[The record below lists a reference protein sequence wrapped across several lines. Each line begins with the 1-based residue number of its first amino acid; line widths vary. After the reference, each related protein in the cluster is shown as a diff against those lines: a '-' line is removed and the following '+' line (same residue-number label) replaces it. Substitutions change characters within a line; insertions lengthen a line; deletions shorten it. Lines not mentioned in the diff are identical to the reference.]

1 MIHCPYLRFTACTC
15 DSLPVLAIHCLYL
28 RFSYFPCRKDGSVR
42 DFLRAVGHSV
52 IEAGVDGPVICHG
65 HLPEGVFDDDR
76 SVGPDAEFQVEDMEF
91 FVAPEEVGVG
101 GRGPAPALVLDEA
114 VVRAQVHGHI
124 RAVHRAFGDQAGRD
138 PHQEFPVLRNLKDS
152 FPVFDK
158 TLGLKCLHD
167 PVLIVPGDAE
177 GGVDALEKA
186 VVSLGI
192 KKSLFVKA
200 GSLELV
206 VHVGGDDKIVF
217 IADQVQKL
225 PVDRF
230 RRIQIA
236 VDVDISGPESP
247 GDLRF
252 QAHHIEAARIHVVE
266 AVFFFEIKEIFFEIN
281 KAVVNSYVSCEN
293 IILPPSK
300 IWLKT

>member
-1 MIHCPYLRFTACTC
+1 M
-15 DSLPVLAIHCLYL
+15 
-28 RFSYFPCRKDGSVR
+28 
-42 DFLRAVGHSV
+42 
-52 IEAGVDGPVICHG
+52 
-65 HLPEGVFDDDR
+65 
-76 SVGPDAEFQVEDMEF
+76 
-91 FVAPEEVGVG
+91 APEEVGVG

-158 TLGLKCLHD
+158 PLGLKCLHD

-266 AVFFFEIKEIFFEIN
+266 AVFFFEIKEIFFESLP
-281 KAVVNSYVSCEN
+281 AVGKSRRGGEAGAGSDDDRVGIADFFFQESELSGRHSAAQGPDCSHPAADGLLVSVGQIAAWIFTIRALHKWN
-293 IILPPSK
+293 DLLP
-300 IWLKT
+300 